1 VGLKRNLAY
10 LLISLAKRLLK
21 SNVKVKVYKIS
32 SNALGVLLSQS
43 TSKVTM
49 LLYDGVIQYTDFET
63 FKKIIDVDWTKYL
76 EYHLENF
83 DCDNF
88 ATTFASHVNEF
99 WNLNNV
105 GVAIGAIKDY
115 KTGKIKGYHAWNV
128 FLAKT
133 TRDARIYVYEPQ
145 TGVFTDYE
153 YPRFGDL
160 IYEPH
165 IVIWW

>member
-1 VGLKRNLAY
+1 
-10 LLISLAKRLLK
+10 
-21 SNVKVKVYKIS
+21 
-32 SNALGVLLSQS
+32 
-43 TSKVTM
+43 M

-133 TRDARIYVYEPQ
+133 ARDARIYVYEPQ
-145 TGVFTDYE
+145 IGVFTDYE

-160 IYEPH
+160 IYEPY